1 MKHEMQKERITNRQ
15 QLLLQGLL
23 WFQAPS
29 AEESFRRRRRRQV
42 VLSLSLSRSSHF
54 ASFDASMLGFGTDF
68 YYTLMSSRVM
78 LRQSVVR
85 TDSGCDSRE
94 RVLAVVALEQT
105 SSRPPSSSSSCDH
118 VFTSSREAVLEE
130 LLLLLIHC

>member
-23 WFQAPS
+23 WFQAPF
-29 AEESFRRRRRRQV
+29 AEESFRRRRRRRRQV

-54 ASFDASMLGFGTDF
+54 ASFAASMLGFGTDF

-78 LRQSVVR
+78 L
-85 TDSGCDSRE
+85 
-94 RVLAVVALEQT
+94 
-105 SSRPPSSSSSCDH
+105 
-118 VFTSSREAVLEE
+118 
-130 LLLLLIHC
+130 